1 MGQWQPG
8 QSGNLNGAP
17 RLKPWKDALARALKR
32 EHPLM
37 FTDKGQLLPMIA
49 EKRTDENGNI
59 VVTKADDGTFI
70 VAAGQA
76 LELIADMCVQQAICG
91 DVAARKEI
99 GDRLDGRAA
108 QTIEGGDVPL
118 ITHVRWLD
126 DRDVVDVDENGNP
139 EEE

>member
-32 EHPLM
+32 QQ
-37 FTDKGQLLPMIA
+37 QLGLVAGRVLPMLTEA
-49 EKRTDENGNI
+49 RDTDANLI
-59 VVTKADDGTFI
+59 VQTREDGIII
-70 VAAGQA
+70 VPEGQA
-76 LELIADMCVQQAICG
+76 LELIADMTVQQALCG
-91 DVAARKEI
+91 DLAARKEI

-108 QTIEGGDVPL
+108 QTIEGGDTPL

>member
-8 QSGNLNGAP
+8 QSGNPNGAP
-17 RLKPWKDALARALKR
+17 RTKPWKDALARALKR
-32 EHPLM
+32 QQEIGLIS
-37 FTDKGQLLPMIA
+37 GRAVPMLT
-49 EKRTDENGNI
+49 EKRDEAGNLI
-59 VVTKADDGTFI
+59 VQTREDGIII
-70 VAAGQA
+70 VPEGRA
-76 LELIADMCVQQAICG
+76 LELIADMTVQQAICG

-108 QTIEGGDVPL
+108 QTIEGGETPL

-126 DRDVVDVDENGNP
+126 DRDVTDVDENGNP